1 LKEKPMRRSLLLAA
15 VLTLGL
21 AACETSQ
28 GDVEGLTGV
37 EWIAESINGKPVI
50 GKVTLTVSDERV
62 GGRSGC
68 NRYFGTAEHKN
79 GTIKISSVGA
89 TKMACMRDGLMQQ
102 ESEFLTTL
110 QASQTYAFRSDDRL
124 ILGGPSGTSLV
135 FVGGPPSTDQ

>member
-1 LKEKPMRRSLLLAA
+1 MRGSLLLAA
-15 VLTLGL
+15 TLALGL

-37 EWIAESINGKPVI
+37 AWVAESINGKPVI

-62 GGRSGC
+62 AGRSGC

-89 TKMACMRDGLMQQ
+89 TKMACMRDGLMRQ
-102 ESEFLTTL
+102 ESEFLNTL

-124 ILGGPSGTSLV
+124 ILGGPSGGQLV
-135 FVGGPPSTDQ
+135 FAPGGPAETEK